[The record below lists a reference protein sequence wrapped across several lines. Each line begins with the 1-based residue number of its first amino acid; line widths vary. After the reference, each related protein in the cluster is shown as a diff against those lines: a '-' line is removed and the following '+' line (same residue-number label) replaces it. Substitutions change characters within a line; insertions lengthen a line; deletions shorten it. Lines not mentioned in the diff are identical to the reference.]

1 MQYMGKRSFSMKDN
15 LTKILLAVCSLLLIG
30 VLIGLFAVNL
40 TRFPP
45 PPPPPEVETQPGTTV
60 KVPELPS
67 PPPVPKAVN
76 DPARIQQNLV
86 AGKTY
91 TVRTR
96 GTLNVHAEDSDWG
109 LSKVVTINYAYTLRV
124 DRNIISND
132 GKTIVEERK
141 FSDGNQIKIAS
152 TLDNLKLDLGDSW
165 QKWALAIAALNPK
178 VRVAA
183 AMLEAIDGVS
193 LMPLVQVLSLVG
205 VKADEIVGA
214 QAQTKAFAVA
224 NSLNGKTVRIVYE
237 DGKGVLELTPT
248 KGVMTDDE
256 RDLHCSSGLLS
267 DSLIFPNTKIEVN
280 QVWTVDGSN
289 FANILD
295 PSMLVSAS
303 GDIQLRRKNDH
314 KDANGNV
321 FAVIGVDRG
330 AGRIMLKRLSGKHD
344 SMVYFDP
351 EGTMSYS
358 LDDSIIT
365 HAKLHGTGKLDHFSK
380 NHLLFKTRMKQQ
392 PTLEMEYSCEISK

>member
-1 MQYMGKRSFSMKDN
+1 MKDN
-15 LTKILLAVCSLLLIG
+15 LTKILLAICSLLLLTI
-30 VLIGLFAVNL
+30 LIALVAVYFS
-40 TRFPP
+40 RVPP
-45 PPPPPEVETQPGTTV
+45 PPPPPPSGSGSTIEGQTV

-124 DRNIISND
+124 DRKIISND

-152 TLDNLKLDLGDSW
+152 TLENLKLDLGDSW

-193 LMPLVQVLSLVG
+193 LMPLVQALPFLG
-205 VKADEIVGA
+205 AKADEIVGA
-214 QAQTKAFAVA
+214 QAQTKTYAAA
-224 NSLNGKTVRIVYE
+224 NSLSGKSVRIVYE
-237 DGKGVLELTPT
+237 DGKGVLELTPI

-256 RDLHCSSGLLS
+256 RDLHLNSGLLS

-280 QVWTVDGSN
+280 QAWTVDGSN

-295 PSMLVSAS
+295 PSLLASAS
-303 GDIQLRRKNDH
+303 GDIQLRRRNDH
-314 KDANGNV
+314 KDANGSV

-330 AGRIMLKRLSGKHD
+330 AGRIMLKQLSGKHE
-344 SMVYFDP
+344 SMGYFDP
-351 EGTMSYS
+351 EGTMDYS
-358 LDDSIIT
+358 LADSIIS

-392 PTLEMEYSCEISK
+392 PTLEMEYSCEVSK